1 MVGRDKKR
9 IWDNTRSVSYNV
21 LHCSKRI
28 KDSRH
33 VPNTATTADKTA
45 PRVIKK
51 YPNRRLY
58 DTETSN
64 YIKLTEVKQLVMDK
78 EPLVVR
84 DAKTGDDITRQVLL
98 QIILEEEAGG
108 EPIFTEQVLGS
119 VIRFYGNAMQ
129 SFLGPYLERNMQAFL
144 DIQAKLGEQSK
155 AVSPEMWAN
164 FMKIQSPL
172 AQGMMG
178 HHVEQSTQ
186 LFLQMQE
193 QMQEHLKNQ
202 REQMLGA
209 LGLQS

>member
-1 MVGRDKKR
+1 M
-9 IWDNTRSVSYNV
+9 
-21 LHCSKRI
+21 
-28 KDSRH
+28 
-33 VPNTATTADKTA
+33 PNTATTADKTA